1 MKNFFQK
8 IDLLSPTITLYFKG
22 ETQHPSIPSA
32 ILSIIA
38 YALVLAA
45 TIYYFLGFINK
56 DSPKAYFFTRYIEDA
71 GYFPVNAS
79 SMFNYIQ
86 FIDKFDS
93 SKLGFDFQV
102 LRAVGVNRIYYE
114 QYMDNPNVIHED
126 NDDYNYWVYG
136 PCNYD
141 SDIQGIEDLIDR
153 TIYDNA
159 ACIREYYDKKKKRY
173 FKTGES
179 GFVWPVVEKGCSNP
193 KSSFYG
199 LIVQRCDRAPAGL
212 KNRDYLPST
221 CKSSSEIDNA
231 ISLLSFKYQIID
243 HFADMLNYE
252 MPFIKY
258 FYEVSSAVSNGIFI
272 VNHLNFNPADMLT
285 HNGFFFDNQVRE
297 PAYFFTQN
305 EKHTM
310 DEAVMENNRTTN
322 GCLIGVYFWMQNTL
336 QHYERTYDRFQD
348 FLSDVGGIASI
359 ITTIGYY
366 LNLLINYYVTLLDTE
381 ELIINRDEAN
391 YGENRKF
398 NKRPTFIRKV
408 NQLDYPPKKQPNRSS
423 SRSLS
428 MSNNKKKDDY
438 DPNEYKDDDID
449 IYTNKKLPKNK
460 DNRIDNEKN
469 QEVMEIE
476 NMNNSSTFKTL
487 KVNKVDSYIR
497 KENRQKEKEN
507 TKQNDNTYVEE
518 EDSRDYKDSR
528 DRDIERD
535 REDDYYR
542 NRDRDRDRDNYRDRD
557 RDQDRENYRD
567 RDRDNYRNRD
577 RDRDRDRDSNNQE
590 ESSMKKKKFNW
601 FKYIWYLICCGS
613 NDKNIKYYENIRSS
627 LISEENIIQNY
638 LDIYQLLKLNSI
650 PKKDIFLN
658 MK

>member
-1 MKNFFQK
+1 MKNFFK
-8 IDLLSPTITLYFKG
+8 KLDLLSPPITFYFKG
-22 ETQHPSIPSA
+22 EPQHPSIPSA
-32 ILSIIA
+32 ILSITA

-102 LRAVGVNRIYYE
+102 LRAVGVNKIYYE
-114 QYMDNPNVIHED
+114 QYMDDPNIIHAD

-141 SDIQGIEDLIDR
+141 SDIQGIEDLIDH

-159 ACIREYYDKKKKRY
+159 ACIREYYDKKKRRY

-199 LIVQRCDRAPAGL
+199 LIVQRCDKAPPGL

-221 CKSSSEIDNA
+221 FKSSSEIDEA
-231 ISLLSFKYQIID
+231 IKALSFKYQIID

-252 MPFIKY
+252 MPFTKY
-258 FYEVSSAVSNGIFI
+258 FYEVSSAVSDGIFI

-285 HNGFFFDNQVRE
+285 HNGIFFDNQVRE

-310 DEAVMENNRTTN
+310 DEAVMENNRTTH

-336 QHYERTYDRFQD
+336 QHYERNYDRFQD
-348 FLSDVGGIASI
+348 FLSDVGGISSI
-359 ITTIGYY
+359 IITIGYY

-391 YGENRKF
+391 YGESRKF
-398 NKRPTFIRKV
+398 NRRPTFIKKV
-408 NQLDYPPKKQPNRSS
+408 NQLDYPPKKQPYRSS
-423 SRSLS
+423 QRNLS
-428 MSNNKKKDDY
+428 MSNYKKKDDY
-438 DPNEYKDDDID
+438 GLNEYKDDDID
-449 IYTNKKLPKNK
+449 IYNNNKKLPRNK
-460 DNRIDNEKN
+460 DNRINNIYNEKN
-469 QEVMEIE
+469 QESMEIE
-476 NMNNSSTFKTL
+476 NMKNSSTFKIL
-487 KVNKVDSYIR
+487 KINKVDNYIR
-497 KENRQKEKEN
+497 KENREKEN
-507 TKQNDNTYVEE
+507 TKQNDNTYVEY

-535 REDDYYR
+535 REDDNYRNRDRDIDRDNHRDR
-542 NRDRDRDRDNYRDRD
+542 NRDRDRDRD
-557 RDQDRENYRD
+557 
-567 RDRDNYRNRD
+567 
-577 RDRDRDRDSNNQE
+577 SNSQE

-627 LISEENIIQNY
+627 LISEENLIQNY
-638 LDIYQLLKLNSI
+638 LDISI
-650 PKKDIFLN
+650 IKT
-658 MK
+658 